1 MDNRLA
7 LDYLLAEQGG
17 ICVVVNKTC
26 CTNINNSGQIDG
38 PQNIYEQASW
48 VHHCHQGQMLV
59 LSGPPLKHPPQP
71 YPVTAPPGPSNV
83 SSYSSSLTLPL

>member
-17 ICVVVNKTC
+17 ICVVINKTC
-26 CTNINNSGQIDG
+26 YTNINNSGQMEMDLK
-38 PQNIYEQASW
+38 NIYEQASW

-59 LSGPPLKHPPQP
+59 LSGPPLKASSP
-71 YPVTAPPGPSNV
+71 ALPSYC
-83 SSYSSSLTLPL
+83 SSWAQ